1 MPAHITHALAGQRC
15 VRSVHGLE
23 RLALS
28 PAFLL
33 GCQGPDV
40 FSHNRR
46 TKPSAL
52 AYARLLHRRDY
63 GSFCAA
69 FVRQLA
75 RSGRAASADWIY
87 GFVTHQAVDRA
98 LHPYIVYRSWFAGDT
113 GITGVTSARM
123 HAFLERIL
131 DAELYR
137 ALEHK
142 PVSAFDSD
150 SLRVGNGSRR
160 SSGREVDRVAGSLER
175 DIALAL
181 SGTYPGE
188 SDGSADIEARVAN
201 AFIDSLRYYDITN
214 PARISMN
221 KPPDP
226 ERAGEF
232 ARFSYDG
239 VALLHPE
246 SVDRDVD
253 WLNAERS
260 PWLDPVTGAERRES
274 VEDLFAAAVKIGS
287 CAILA
292 LRDAL
297 DGSLDA
303 ADFALVIGNGSL
315 AATDFDGNVA
325 PVRYSMPFDLARHLR
340 EEAERRFAW
349 LSATAEIDPPRRG

>member
-15 VRSVHGLE
+15 VRSVPGLE

-69 FVRQLA
+69 FVRQIA
-75 RSGRAASADWIY
+75 QSRCAASTDWIY

-98 LHPYIVYRSWFAGDT
+98 LHPYIVYRSWFTGDT
-113 GITGVTSARM
+113 GVVGVTSARM

-137 ALEHK
+137 ALESK

-150 SLRVGNGSRR
+150 SLRVGNGY
-160 SSGREVDRVAGSLER
+160 GHPAAGYLAR

-181 SGTYPGE
+181 SATYPGE

-214 PARISMN
+214 PARVSMN

-226 ERAGEF
+226 ERTGEF

-274 VEDLFAAAVKIGS
+274 VEDLFGAAVETGS
-287 CAILA
+287 CAVLA
-292 LRDAL
+292 LREAL

-303 ADFALVIGNGSL
+303 ADFALAIGNGSL

-340 EEAERRFAW
+340 EEAARRLAW
-349 LSATAEIDPPRRG
+349 LSTPAEIDPPRRG